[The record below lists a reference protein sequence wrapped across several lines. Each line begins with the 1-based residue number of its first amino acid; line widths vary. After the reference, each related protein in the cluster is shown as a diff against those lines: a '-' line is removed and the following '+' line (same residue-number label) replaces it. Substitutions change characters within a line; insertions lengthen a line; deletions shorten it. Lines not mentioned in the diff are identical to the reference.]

1 MCLGD
6 FCWQPRELGVN
17 SEGERY
23 PGSILMDQ
31 IQEVFWVILAVT
43 EGTPGLLRQGKW
55 GQKQELEERLSH
67 CERWS
72 GYASRTERRL
82 PEPKQHPEAPCC
94 QRRGQDQHCLVLGPS
109 LSPSTRDFTAMPC
122 SFLKT
127 RVCLLTD
134 STTVVVPHAVPPT
147 HTFPY
152 TPRPPLV
159 TRALFSDLPL
169 ETHCGLGLF
178 CCPHVP

>member
-1 MCLGD
+1 MGAETGIGGKVEPRVSAAVAMHPGRRGD
-6 FCWQPRELGVN
+6 SLNPN
-17 SEGERY
+17 
-23 PGSILMDQ
+23 SILKLRVANAGSGM
-31 IQEVFWVILAVT
+31 ELVFW
-43 EGTPGLLRQGKW
+43 G
-55 GQKQELEERLSH
+55 
-67 CERWS
+67 
-72 GYASRTERRL
+72 
-82 PEPKQHPEAPCC
+82 
-94 QRRGQDQHCLVLGPS
+94 HCLVLSPS

-134 STTVVVPHAVPPT
+134 STTVVPHAVPRT
-147 HTFPY
+147 HTVPY

-159 TRALFSDLPL
+159 ARALFSDLPL